1 MSLNNL
7 ENKHRHP
14 VPPDVIRESEFFS
27 RRLIL
32 VYRANFHPV
41 FLHSARSRNQALL
54 LSLVCKEAYAWIVR
68 VIYRSV
74 TFTTHV
80 DLVKFQNTISN
91 HPELAGYIHSLYIGS
106 TQHEKYPEA
115 QTRSHSRIKY
125 DRPPR
130 KLTWNHSTLVIVQ
143 ELLSHSRNIE
153 RLALINLPPSN
164 WSAIEGRLPAR
175 LKTLAIGPSYGLL
188 GLNVAHR
195 GLERFYYADTIL
207 QSSEL
212 ARIASLPSLTD
223 FRWKSP
229 LRFDDV
235 VYGQLKL
242 LLQSISLQ
250 TLHIT
255 LFGTET
261 EMLSLYKTE
270 YDDLLQDGRITIV
283 CDPTYEE
290 SREWIKDFHEQWHA
304 VEV

>member
-7 ENKHRHP
+7 ENRHP
-14 VPPDVIRESEFFS
+14 VPPDVIRE
-27 RRLIL
+27 I
-32 VYRANFHPV
+32 
-41 FLHSARSRNQALL
+41 FLHSAQSRNQALL

-80 DLVKFQNTISN
+80 NLVQFKNAVSN
-91 HPELAGYIHSLYIGS
+91 HPELAGYIQSLYIGS
-106 TQHEKYPEA
+106 TQHESYPEGHA
-115 QTRSHSRIKY
+115 RDTRIKF
-125 DRPPR
+125 DHPPR
-130 KLTWNHSTLVIVQ
+130 KLTWNHSTLAIVQ
-143 ELLSHSRNIE
+143 ELLAHSHNIE

-164 WSAIEGRLPAR
+164 WPAIEGCLPPR
-175 LKTLAIGPSYGLL
+175 LKTLAVGPSYGLL
-188 GLNVAHR
+188 GLNMTHR
-195 GLERFYYADTIL
+195 ELERFDYADTIL

-242 LLQSISLQ
+242 LLGSISLQ
-250 TLHIT
+250 RLHIT
-255 LFGTET
+255 LFGTER

-270 YDDLLQDGRITIV
+270 YDDLLQDGRLTIV
-283 CDPTYEE
+283 CDPVYEE